1 MKKKPVVSPDT
12 SANAPK
18 KKSASGLLML
28 SSEEVG
34 WQDLKV
40 RVYQEPLEEREGW
53 IEPTIPDTSLI
64 IFTRGASS
72 VERRFANGGPWKRQ
86 RIHPFC

>member
-1 MKKKPVVSPDT
+1 MKQKPDVSPDT
-12 SANAPK
+12 SANALK
-18 KKSASGLLML
+18 KKPAPGLLML

-40 RVYQEPLEEREGW
+40 RLYQEPLEEREGW
-53 IEPTIPDTSLI
+53 IEPTISDTALI

-72 VERRFANGGPWKRQ
+72 VETARQ
-86 RIHPFC
+86 NRYTFCQRLQQW